1 MNWISKLERD
11 GYAILQDIVPFR
23 DVKILVRAIASFEAS
38 TDKPA
43 RGLYAIRNLM
53 DELPIVRELANSA
66 PIRNLVEPVLGKKAF
81 TVRSLFFDK
90 TLDANW
96 KVAWHQDLSIAVKEQ
111 MEVEG
116 FGPWSMKAGVLHVQP
131 PASVLEQML
140 TVRVHLD
147 DCDLDN
153 GPLQVLPGS
162 HGSGR
167 LDAEAIANWRQRG
180 TAIPCTV
187 PSGGVV
193 LMRPLILHSSSPAT
207 KPAHRRVIHL
217 EFSAS
222 LLPNG
227 LKWAFPE
234 QS

>member
-1 MNWISKLERD
+1 
-11 GYAILQDIVPFR
+11 
-23 DVKILVRAIASFEAS
+23 
-38 TDKPA
+38 
-43 RGLYAIRNLM
+43 M
-53 DELPIVRELANSA
+53 DELPIVRELVNSA
-66 PIRNLVEPVLGKKAF
+66 QIRNLVEPVLGKEAF
-81 TVRSLFFDK
+81 PVRSLFFDK
-90 TLDANW
+90 TPDANW

-153 GPLQVLPGS
+153 GPLQVLACS

-193 LMRPLILHSSSPAT
+193 LMRPLILHASSPAT
-207 KPAHRRVIHL
+207 KPKHRRVIHL

-222 LLPNG
+222 PLPTG
-227 LKWAFPE
+227 LKWAFPA
-234 QS
+234 QP